1 LEDSSHQVF
10 KQLFDIAQ
18 LFGMMEDYQVVKYTY
33 VSVVKKEAMYKS
45 IKNAPKV
52 VLLDA
57 LQTAFDIC
65 TFDFRREKL
74 SDEYELLI
82 RGGISKMTNDLI
94 NGKDFS
100 ISEAKLAAGKAA
112 YLVVNILMNQDECF
126 PFKKSKEIIAELK
139 NNRFKGKL
147 GILDR

>member
-1 LEDSSHQVF
+1 
-10 KQLFDIAQ
+10 
-18 LFGMMEDYQVVKYTY
+18 
-33 VSVVKKEAMYKS
+33 MYKS
-45 IKNAPKV
+45 IKNAPEV

-94 NGKDFS
+94 N
-100 ISEAKLAAGKAA
+100 
-112 YLVVNILMNQDECF
+112 
-126 PFKKSKEIIAELK
+126 
-139 NNRFKGKL
+139 
-147 GILDR
+147 